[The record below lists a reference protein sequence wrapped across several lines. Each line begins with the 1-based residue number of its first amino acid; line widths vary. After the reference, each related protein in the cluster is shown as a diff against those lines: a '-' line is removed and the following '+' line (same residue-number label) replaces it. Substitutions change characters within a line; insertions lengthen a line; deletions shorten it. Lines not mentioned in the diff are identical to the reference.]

1 MDGTRN
7 QFALRSKRFTIEGRK
22 TALLK
27 VFALILVVIGCSLA
41 WRYTAISQWVNFDTI
56 IAWQTSIKNHPAAL
70 LIVIGAY
77 VAAGLVFF
85 PVTILSVA
93 TVFTFGP
100 ILGNLYSLAG
110 WLCSAAL
117 GYSMGYAV
125 GHEFFHKLAG
135 PRMEKYL
142 RSGKHG
148 FITVFILRLLPVAPF
163 TLANMFIGASTIRF
177 RDFMWGSTVGRI
189 PGMIMMALAGVQLEM
204 MLSNPQLGN
213 VVLLVVVLILLP
225 IAFAWLCKK
234 MVAAHDAKTERAKM
248 SVRNHLPLGSPERH
262 PSDAFSADRR

>member
-1 MDGTRN
+1 MDRARN
-7 QFALRSKRFTIEGRK
+7 QFAFRSRRFSIEGRK
-22 TALLK
+22 SALLK
-27 VFALILVVIGCSLA
+27 AFALFLIFIALSLA
-41 WRYTAISQWVNFDTI
+41 WRYTPISQWINFDTI

-117 GYSMGYAV
+117 GYAIGYAV
-125 GHEFFHKLAG
+125 GHDFFHNLAG
-135 PRMEKYL
+135 ARLEKYL

-177 RDFMWGSTVGRI
+177 GDFMWGSTAGRI
-189 PGMIMMALAGVQLEM
+189 PGMI
-204 MLSNPQLGN
+204 
-213 VVLLVVVLILLP
+213 
-225 IAFAWLCKK
+225 
-234 MVAAHDAKTERAKM
+234 
-248 SVRNHLPLGSPERH
+248 
-262 PSDAFSADRR
+262 